1 MSTMTY
7 SVQRSVSSLSTQT
20 SRSSNFRNWNDLAAS
35 EDWSEEDW
43 SGQLETKVF
52 TASSSS
58 GAPPAPPDTASIM
71 QLLKEVPNSGGGEGP
86 SSSAPPSQQQ
96 QAPTLSVAQF
106 NQQATETI
114 KAAVGVGSVRS
125 TYAAPSSAVPSEP
138 VALVPAGPKPVAVP
152 PRTKTPRVRVPPP
165 SKNWKI
171 TASAAGAGMEQR
183 QCSDATYGAR
193 GQRCLILSKLGE
205 GGDEQEEIIS
215 SGAPDASAL

>member
-1 MSTMTY
+1 MQPLPLHQSLVGCCLFSEIELTPAS
-7 SVQRSVSSLSTQT
+7 SVPL
-20 SRSSNFRNWNDLAAS
+20 FAGNWNDLAAS

-86 SSSAPPSQQQ
+86 SSAPPSQQQ

-114 KAAVGVGSVRS
+114 KAAVGVSG
-125 TYAAPSSAVPSEP
+125 
-138 VALVPAGPKPVAVP
+138 LF
-152 PRTKTPRVRVPPP
+152 
-165 SKNWKI
+165 
-171 TASAAGAGMEQR
+171 
-183 QCSDATYGAR
+183 
-193 GQRCLILSKLGE
+193 
-205 GGDEQEEIIS
+205 S
-215 SGAPDASAL
+215 SGSSLPLWGSSCPRDFRTQSSV